1 MEMENETKKIQDY
14 SDAEEKLNIWSH
26 GLGVFLSVIALGL
39 LMWKA
44 SQYHDI
50 YTYISFFIFGASMI
64 SLYTASTTYHS
75 ATNPKKRFQ
84 LKVYDHISIFI
95 FIAGTYTPYALVT
108 MHGKEGWII
117 FAVVWGIALF
127 GSLLKIFFTGRFKL
141 LSTLLYVGMGWIVV
155 FSFNTLSEKLGSD
168 GVFWLIAGG
177 AAYTIGAIFYSIGRL
192 KFNHA
197 IFHIFVL
204 IGSLC
209 HFLSIYLYVYPKIS
223 I

>member
-1 MEMENETKKIQDY
+1 MY
-14 SDAEEKLNIWSH
+14 SKEEERLNIWSH
-26 GLGVFLSVIALGL
+26 GLGIILSLFALGL

-44 SQYHDI
+44 SLYNEF
-50 YTYISFFIFGASMI
+50 YTYVSFFVFGISMI
-64 SLYTASTTYHS
+64 CLYTASTTYHS
-75 ATNPKKRFQ
+75 ATDPKKRFR
-84 LKVYDHISIFI
+84 LKIFDHISIFI

-108 MHGKEGWII
+108 MRESNGWMI
-117 FAVVWGIALF
+117 FFVVWGIAIF
-127 GSLLKIFFTGRFKL
+127 GALLKIFFTGRFKL

-155 FSFNTLSEKLGSD
+155 FSFSSLSSNLGSD

-177 AAYTIGAIFYSIGRL
+177 IAYTIGAIFYSIGRL

-204 IGSLC
+204 IGTLC
-209 HFLSIYLYVYPKIS
+209 HFLSIYLYVHPKIS